1 MAAREIGGYLGLE
14 DFGGA
19 PYHEGA
25 VALDSARS
33 CLAYLVELRGIRC
46 MALPDLMCSAVPQ
59 ACDRAGCAHR
69 TYRIGMDF
77 LPVYDFELAE
87 DEWLYLADYYGT
99 LSAEAVARALDF
111 AGGRVVVDEVQG
123 FFRKPWA
130 GADTIYTCRKFFGV
144 PDGAYLATRDGAEL
158 ACELPA
164 CCSAVRMAHV
174 LGRAEDGGSAH
185 YAEYSA
191 AEDGIG
197 QNGPEAMSEVTR
209 RLMSG
214 VDYGRV
220 KVARERNFAVLAG
233 LLGPRNLLDPGTPEG
248 PYMYPF
254 LVKGAGDARRRLA
267 LRGIYVPTLWPNV
280 LSECP
285 EGTTARR
292 YAEGVLPLPIDQRY
306 SVDDMRALT
315 GAVLEETGLSR
326 D

>member
-1 MAAREIGGYLGLE
+1 MPAREIGGYLGLE

-33 CLAYLVELRGIRC
+33 CLAYLIELRGIRSI
-46 MALPDLMCSAVPQ
+46 ALPDLMCSAVPA
-59 ACDRAGCAHR
+59 ACDRTGCARR

-87 DEWLYLADYYGT
+87 GEWLYLADYYGT
-99 LSAEAVARALDF
+99 LTAGAVEAALDF
-111 AGGRVVVDEVQG
+111 ACGRVVVDEVQG
-123 FFRKPWA
+123 FFRRPWA

-144 PDGAYLATRDGAEL
+144 PDGAYLATRDGARL
-158 ACELPA
+158 AHGLPA
-164 CCSAVRMAHV
+164 CRSAARMAHV

-191 AEDGIG
+191 AEEGIG
-197 QNGPEAMSEVTR
+197 ENGPEAMSEVTR

-220 KVARERNFAVLAG
+220 KAARERNFAALAEA
-233 LLGPRNLLDPGTPEG
+233 LGPRNLLDPGSPEG

-254 LVKGAGDARRRLA
+254 LARRAGNARKRLA
-267 LRGIYVPTLWPNV
+267 SRGMYVPTLWPNV
-280 LSECP
+280 LEDCP
-285 EGTTARR
+285 EGSVARR
-292 YAEGVLPLPIDQRY
+292 YARDLLPLPVDQRY
-306 SVDDMRALT
+306 GEDDMRALAE
-315 GAVLEETGLSR
+315 AVLAETGIR

>member
-1 MAAREIGGYLGLE
+1 MTAREIGGYLGLE

-144 PDGAYLATRDGAEL
+144 PTGRTWQPATVRSSLASCLHA
-158 ACELPA
+158 
-164 CCSAVRMAHV
+164 
-174 LGRAEDGGSAH
+174 
-185 YAEYSA
+185 
-191 AEDGIG
+191 
-197 QNGPEAMSEVTR
+197 
-209 RLMSG
+209 
-214 VDYGRV
+214 
-220 KVARERNFAVLAG
+220 
-233 LLGPRNLLDPGTPEG
+233 
-248 PYMYPF
+248 
-254 LVKGAGDARRRLA
+254 A
-267 LRGIYVPTLWPNV
+267 LRCAWRTCWGAPRTGDQPTTPSTRPLR
-280 LSECP
+280 
-285 EGTTARR
+285 TA
-292 YAEGVLPLPIDQRY
+292 
-306 SVDDMRALT
+306 
-315 GAVLEETGLSR
+315 
-326 D
+326 